1 MNIQFTQTPVA
12 FKHQT
17 IYKMI
22 TLVFQSKIKC
32 VFHTLQ

>member
-17 IYKMI
+17 IYKI

-32 VFHTLQ
+32 VFDTLQ